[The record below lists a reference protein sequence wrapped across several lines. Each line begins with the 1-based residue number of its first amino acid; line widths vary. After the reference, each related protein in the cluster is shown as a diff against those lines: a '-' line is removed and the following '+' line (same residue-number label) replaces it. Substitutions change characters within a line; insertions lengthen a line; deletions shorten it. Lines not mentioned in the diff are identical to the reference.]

1 MVGYL
6 VINGPNLNLLGLREP
21 GIYGQ
26 ATLADV
32 EKLVRIAAD
41 ELGVSVEFYQSNHE
55 GSIIDRLHEARQDCA
70 GIVFN
75 PGAYSHYSYA
85 IRDALSAIKVPCVEV
100 HISNIHKR
108 EEFRHTSVVSPVV
121 VGQIAGLGIHGYELA
136 LRALVK
142 MSAVRE

>member
-1 MVGYL
+1 MDNYL

-21 GIYGQ
+21 GIYGEL
-26 ATLADV
+26 TLKDV
-32 EKLVRIAAD
+32 EERVQRVAG
-41 ELGVSVEFYQSNHE
+41 ELGVSVVFFQSNHE
-55 GSIIDRLHEARQDCA
+55 GSIIDRLHSAREDCA

-100 HISNIHKR
+100 HISNIHQR
-108 EEFRHTSVVSPVV
+108 EEFRHTSVISPVV
-121 VGQIAGLGIHGYELA
+121 IGQIAGLGVHGYELA

-142 MSAVRE
+142 RSAG